1 MPVCCRCNGSG
12 RCNNCSC
19 SKAGKLC
26 VDCLP
31 IRRGRCNN
39 VSPSINSP
47 AQLHCQSS
55 QPGTNISCSS
65 SARSNG
71 QQQTRRSSR
80 NEIQHEASNYRSV
93 DDERMFNVVYVL
105 PYRSLEHQMSR
116 SLRGVTLSGA
126 EMMIDINNA
135 YVTWRRNVFLIP
147 SGKAGKAFVVEIARL
162 IRSYAEASTL
172 ESIALKAVVV
182 MQALLLQKPHT
193 RSKAREHSEHLSRRL
208 DLWRSG
214 DISSLVREGC
224 ATCI

>member
-1 MPVCCRCNGSG
+1 MSRST
-12 RCNNCSC
+12 S
-19 SKAGKLC
+19 
-26 VDCLP
+26 
-31 IRRGRCNN
+31 
-39 VSPSINSP
+39 SP

-55 QPGTNISCSS
+55 QPLSEGTNISCSS

-80 NEIQHEASNYRSV
+80 NEIQLSFGRLLPEFRASN
-93 DDERMFNVVYVL
+93 EPKFTW
-105 PYRSLEHQMSR
+105 
-116 SLRGVTLSGA
+116 GTLSGA
-126 EMMIDINNA
+126 EMAIEIENA
-135 YVTWRRNVFLIP
+135 YHKIVTWRRNVFLIP

-193 RSKAREHSEHLSRRL
+193 RSKAREHSEHLSRQL

-224 ATCI
+224 AIQRRLDQSKKLLDEDHVALIFSKLMMAAK